1 MRKGA
6 VQNEWCRD
14 RAYATVAP
22 KFGVFGFDD
31 SRTPSYGGA
40 MVYVSY
46 VHVVISTFALVGLLA
61 ALLAVYQIR
70 DQLETVVKLLE
81 EKNK

>member
-1 MRKGA
+1 
-6 VQNEWCRD
+6 
-14 RAYATVAP
+14 
-22 KFGVFGFDD
+22 
-31 SRTPSYGGA
+31 